1 MRVMLAWIPFV
12 QPAPGASSWW
22 WALVVPFS
30 LFISMAWRSVRQKD
44 LSRYWPAVARMSA
57 QIVVGMIGLF
67 VFLALI
73 VRVVVPIIPAE

>member
-1 MRVMLAWIPFV
+1 MLAWIPFI
-12 QPAPGASSWW
+12 QPAPGMSSWW
-22 WALVVPFS
+22 PALVIPLS
-30 LFISMAWRSVRQKD
+30 LCISMAWRSVRQQD
-44 LSRYWPAVARMSA
+44 LSRYWLSVARMSA

>member
-1 MRVMLAWIPFV
+1 MLAWIPFL
-12 QPAPGASSWW
+12 QPAPGMSSWW
-22 WALVVPFS
+22 PALVIPLS
-30 LFISMAWRSVRQKD
+30 LCISMAWRSVRQQD
-44 LSRYWPAVARMSA
+44 LSRYWLSVARMSA

>member
-1 MRVMLAWIPFV
+1 MRGMLAWIPFI

-22 WALVVPFS
+22 WALVIPLS
-30 LFISMAWRSVRQKD
+30 LFISMAWRSVRQQD
-44 LSRYWPAVARMSA
+44 LSRYWLSVARMSA